1 MGYYVGNSRKSIFH
15 FKRTAD
21 IFFSAAA
28 RCIIRIVQFNIFM
41 QKKGQKVNHSWLFI
55 TITGP
60 VSVWLHVHI
69 LRLMWVYLCRSRGSH
84 WAIQSQG
91 QWIRFA
97 AKRKAGEWSM
107 EHERIDARAEE
118 RERLPTPIYLDLSR
132 NHIQYPL
139 TAKRRYCRI
148 NSEDRWLKSTGMCSQ
163 YIVAGGCSR
172 LGECRRITQREMVLA
187 CTVCAF
193 V

>member
-118 RERLPTPIYLDLSR
+118 RETPNTHLFGFIKESHSISIDSKKALLQNQQR
-132 NHIQYPL
+132 RPL
-139 TAKRRYCRI
+139 I
-148 NSEDRWLKSTGMCSQ
+148 EIHWN
-163 YIVAGGCSR
+163 
-172 LGECRRITQREMVLA
+172 VLA
-187 CTVCAF
+187 IYCGWRMF
-193 V
+193 